1 MLTPRLEAIAKM
13 IPEGAVIA
21 DVGTDHGYLPL
32 ALLKQKQIPSAIA
45 ADINEKPLASARRNA
60 GKEFIDQMQF
70 RLGNGIEPIGRAEVD
85 LVVIAGMGGE
95 LISEILS
102 ADWEK
107 TRSISTYILQ
117 PMVKVPVLR
126 EFLLQNQFRILDESL
141 VREGNKFYQIIKVT
155 HGEEPHVLPI
165 YREIG
170 PVILKKGG
178 RVLKEYLDFRIE
190 RIEIIQKQLRA
201 CLDAKTNEI
210 ASWEMKKQ
218 AFLEVK
224 NDVGE

>member
-13 IPEGAVIA
+13 IPQGATIA

-32 ALLKQKQIPSAIA
+32 ALLKRKQIPSAIA
-45 ADINEKPLASARRNA
+45 ADINEKPLSSARRNT
-60 GKEFIDQMQF
+60 GKEWIDQMQF
-70 RLGNGIEPIGRAEVD
+70 RLGNGIEPIGCAEVD

-107 TRSISTYILQ
+107 TRSLSTYILQ

-126 EFLLQNQFRILDESL
+126 EFLLQNRFRILDEAL

-155 HGEEPHVLPI
+155 HGEELNFLPI
-165 YREIG
+165 YREVG
-170 PVILKKGG
+170 PVILKNGG
-178 RVLKEYLDFRIE
+178 TVLKEYLDFRIE

-201 CLDAKTNEI
+201 CLEAKTDEI
-210 ASWEMKKQ
+210 ARWEKKKET
-218 AFLEVK
+218 FLEVK
-224 NDVGE
+224 NNVG